1 MIFFWLQL
9 IFIKNFSFSGW
20 LEPTQAFFF
29 TNQPVVKIWKMFTI
43 TFYTMMW
50 NLRALWL
57 VVALD
62 LLEYRYM
69 NNVTGNLFS
78 LLCSAWWAVLKMFVR
93 LFRIKQVKASSLA
106 GAIYKE
112 EKQKEFLT
120 IWEKNFS
127 KTLVTSKIKK
137 QKKARR
143 RD

>member
-9 IFIKNFSFSGW
+9 IFIKNFPFSGW

-29 TNQPVVKIWKMFTI
+29 TNQPVAKIWKMFTI

-78 LLCSAWWAVLKMFVR
+78 LLCSAWRAVLKMFVR

-112 EKQKEFLT
+112 EKWKKGDKKNSWQF
-120 IWEKNFS
+120 EK
-127 KTLVTSKIKK
+127 KTF
-137 QKKARR
+137 RR
-143 RD
+143 NWLQVR

>member
-20 LEPTQAFFF
+20 LEPTHAFFF

-43 TFYTMMW
+43 TFYTMTMMW

-69 NNVTGNLFS
+69 NNATGNLFS
-78 LLCSAWWAVLKMFVR
+78 LLCSAWRAVLKTFVR
-93 LFRIKQVKASSLA
+93 LFRIKQVKASSLP

-112 EKQKEFLT
+112 EKWKNGDKKSSWQF
-120 IWEKNFS
+120 EK
-127 KTLVTSKIKK
+127 KTF
-137 QKKARR
+137 RR
-143 RD
+143 NWLQVR

>member
-20 LEPTQAFFF
+20 LEPTHAFFF

-78 LLCSAWWAVLKMFVR
+78 LLCSAWRAVLKMFVR

-112 EKQKEFLT
+112 EK
-120 IWEKNFS
+120 WKNGDKKS
-127 KTLVTSKIKK
+127 SWQLRKKTF
-137 QKKARR
+137 RR
-143 RD
+143 NWLQVR